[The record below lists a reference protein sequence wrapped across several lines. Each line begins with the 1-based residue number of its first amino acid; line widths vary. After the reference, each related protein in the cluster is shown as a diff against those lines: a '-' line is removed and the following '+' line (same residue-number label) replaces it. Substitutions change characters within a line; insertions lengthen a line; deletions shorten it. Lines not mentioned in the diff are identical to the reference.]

1 MATGEKVV
9 RLGADEYAA
18 IIADIHARNDE
29 IKQIRR
35 NVTLLCHQIKAQ
47 DDSISRF
54 SRRLTKRFIY
64 LKWGFYVMCVVVFVG
79 LIAAI
84 S

>member
-1 MATGEKVV
+1 MTNDPKVI
-9 RLGADEYAA
+9 RLTANEYTA
-18 IIADIHARNDE
+18 IIEDIHARNEE

-35 NVTLLCHQIKAQ
+35 DVTLLCHQIKAQ

-79 LIAAI
+79 LIAAMR
-84 S
+84 